1 MGFLSRFL
9 PKPKQVP
16 IKNNMPKEKK
26 HIKTSFLMYCHKIHD
41 TSGDK
46 LCPKCTALLA
56 VGIVKMNK
64 CPYGVTKPICD
75 SCDRA
80 CFGASQTK
88 EFLKIM
94 KSASSRMMFRHPL
107 MAFKHKLA
115 SLGTMYAK
123 QKAANKK

>member
-26 HIKTSFLMYCHKIHD
+26 HIKTSFLMYCHKNHD

-56 VGIVKMNK
+56 VVMVKMNK
-64 CPYGVTKPICD
+64 CPYGVQFAIPAIGHVLGRLKP
-75 SCDRA
+75 RN
-80 CFGASQTK
+80 F
-88 EFLKIM
+88 
-94 KSASSRMMFRHPL
+94 
-107 MAFKHKLA
+107 
-115 SLGTMYAK
+115 
-123 QKAANKK
+123 